1 MNQHYFTY
9 LSNIASR
16 QWNDPAL
23 SDYGE
28 EQQYTFGEMAATIL
42 RLHQLFKLLGIK
54 EGDKIALCGR
64 NCANWAVAYLAIMSY
79 KAVVVSILQD
89 FKAEDIDHLL
99 THSDSKLLFVG
110 PYVWK
115 DLSAQPLS
123 GIEAA
128 VNLADWS
135 CLRAKDE
142 GKVPDADLLE
152 ASFRKLYPRGITA
165 ENFRFDLDPDAMCL
179 INYTSGSMGSPK
191 GVMLNGRSLSNN
203 VETGMSM
210 LPVDPGQRLVSM
222 LPLAHMFGQVCEF
235 LYPLCCG
242 THIYF
247 LTKSPT
253 PSILL
258 KALQDVKPYIVVT
271 VPLVIEKIYKKNIN
285 PLLSRK
291 VIKFFWR
298 IPLTGP
304 MIRRKVRKALTKAF
318 GGELR
323 YFICGGAPISP
334 DVEACMKDIKF
345 PISVGYG
352 MTECGP
358 LIGGNPP
365 KYFVAH
371 SGGVPVPNMEV
382 MIDKPNQYGVGEILV
397 RGENVMMG
405 YYKNEEATI
414 AAFTDDGWMRTGDLG
429 CMDKHKNIFIKGR
442 NKTMILGAS
451 GQNIYP
457 EEIEDKLNN
466 LEGVGE
472 SIIVEREGRLVGLV
486 FPDEQTSRKM
496 SIDDL
501 RELMKQNVAKLN
513 KLSPG
518 YSQVSDIELKDEPFE
533 KTPKKSIKRFMYK

>member
-165 ENFRFDLDPDAMCL
+165 ENFHFDLDPDAMCL

-513 KLSPG
+513 KLIPG